1 MQWTTHTHTHSK
13 SPTKLGLLIF
23 IIRNAIHLHKYE
35 EYQWINVFRG
45 KHEKKFSLYCT
56 LLMWGGT
63 WGECSIEKILHS
75 PHVGGYVRRVQYYPC
90 ECSKRLYTL
99 YTSKILIFLV
109 FFFARKLIFLH
120 AKVVINYLK
129 AKSCTKTGLTAKN
142 RGKIIQ

>member
-1 MQWTTHTHTHSK
+1 MD
-13 SPTKLGLLIF
+13 F
-23 IIRNAIHLHKYE
+23 
-35 EYQWINVFRG
+35 G
-45 KHEKKFSLYCT
+45 KNKQKISDNTALSSCTPPHMRRVLYWENTALSSC
-56 LLMWGGT
+56 
-63 WGECSIEKILHS
+63 
-75 PHVGGYVRRVQYYPC
+75 GGYVRRVQYYPC